1 MKAAA
6 NHWSL
11 KLSQEFATRLASI
24 PADERLHAV
33 VLLKTSEQRSA
44 SHRQTPRQRRA
55 AIGALREACRPA
67 LIDLDQ
73 VLAKWGGRRLDDEVS
88 ALRTVAVEATP
99 AAIRILANLKGVQ
112 TVLEDQSVSLLP

>member
-73 VLAKWGGRRLDDEVS
+73 VLAEMGRSTTR
-88 ALRTVAVEATP
+88 R
-99 AAIRILANLKGVQ
+99 
-112 TVLEDQSVSLLP
+112 

>member
-24 PADERLHAV
+24 PTDETLHTV

-44 SHRQTPRQRRA
+44 SHRQTPSAKKSGHRRTA
-55 AIGALREACRPA
+55 RGLPACPDRFGPSP
-67 LIDLDQ
+67 
-73 VLAKWGGRRLDDEVS
+73 GEMGRSTTR
-88 ALRTVAVEATP
+88 R
-99 AAIRILANLKGVQ
+99 
-112 TVLEDQSVSLLP
+112 